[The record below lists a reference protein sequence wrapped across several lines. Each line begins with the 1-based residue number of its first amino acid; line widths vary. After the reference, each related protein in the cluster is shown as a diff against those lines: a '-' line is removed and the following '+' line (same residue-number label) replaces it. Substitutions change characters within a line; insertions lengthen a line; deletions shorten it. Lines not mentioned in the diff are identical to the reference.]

1 MMDESSTHKYE
12 MTITL
17 DALEHLGVGLYSNV
31 PAVLSEVVANSYD
44 ADASR
49 VDIEIDSS
57 KGEIAILDDGHGMSS
72 EELNSRY
79 LTVGYLRRKHE
90 PIVTPKYGRKV
101 MGRKGIGKLS
111 VFSIANTVEVQS
123 VKDGDRS
130 GFIMDVDDME
140 KQLTGGNKYYPEPL
154 EPGLIVI
161 ETGTKIVLR
170 NLKKNISALETSMR
184 RRLAR
189 RFSIIGLQYHF
200 EVFVDGESI
209 SAKDRDFFPKIE
221 FLWYFGKK
229 SEEYLKECPN
239 LQSSKLLDDVVDRTK
254 RYKVE
259 GWLGTV
265 KTQDDIDEQN
275 NAIVVFARGKL
286 IQEDVLKD
294 LKEGGVFS
302 KYLIGEIDA
311 EFMDDEEQ
319 ADLVT
324 SDRQHVKED
333 DPRYEAV
340 KKFLSDSLDTVNTD
354 WGKFRSKIAEKKALE
369 NPAIKEWFLKI
380 GKDQKE
386 IAKKLFTR
394 IESLKGLDDESKRE
408 LYRSSILAFERLR
421 LTDSLS
427 TFELIQDENDFAIIK
442 GFFDGI
448 DEIERVQYHTIVKG
462 RLAVIQKLVK
472 LADSQPSVKERVL
485 QEHIFD
491 HLWLLHPSWDR
502 ASTNQRIEQS
512 VTKEFNAVTAKLTK
526 EEKEGRID
534 IRYKTAAGKHIIVE
548 LKKYD
553 RKVTVDELIPQI
565 RKYRNA
571 LEKCLKSHLPDE
583 KPIIESI
590 IILGDHP
597 EPKSQPE
604 TNIQHLSLEGARYVL
619 YDQLITDALQGY
631 QEYIEKDKAVSELL
645 NIVDKI

>member
-1 MMDESSTHKYE
+1 MDESSTHKYE